1 RHTRS
6 KRDWSSDVCSSD
18 LGRTASTGSDLAR
31 TRSTCKNEGPILTTS
46 EGEIM
51 SEFES
56 DMTDRPDED
65 PILDAPEVDEPTAAE
80 LDDPELNAAEVEA
93 EQVETD
99 IDDDE
104 PGEPDVE
111 AGAHVAEGTGVEGA
125 GDVLLEEA
133 DQDDEN
139 DEPGLSD
146 EFNTDHSP
154 AAEQGTRVGDEMVSE
169 GDDDFDVSELD
180 GDDLNVDALADDGT
194 EEVSVIDG
202 MPEVIDDS
210 YEED

>member
-1 RHTRS
+1 
-6 KRDWSSDVCSSD
+6 
-18 LGRTASTGSDLAR
+18 
-31 TRSTCKNEGPILTTS
+31 
-46 EGEIM
+46 M

-56 DMTDRPDED
+56 DATDRPNED
-65 PILDAPEVDEPTAAE
+65 PILDDPELDEPTAAE

-93 EQVETD
+93 EQVETN

-111 AGAHVAEGTGVEGA
+111 PGAHGPEGTGVEGA
-125 GDVLLEEA
+125 DDVLLEGA

-139 DEPGLSD
+139 DEPDLSD
-146 EFNTDHSP
+146 EFNTDQSP
-154 AAEQGTRVGDEMVSE
+154 AAEQGNRVGDEMVSE
-169 GDDDFDVSELD
+169 GDDDFEVSELD